1 VNYGTT
7 DTFVLT
13 PEILLVLFACALLF
27 TSRRWTL
34 PMLFTGLA
42 FTATALLR
50 QSLWLD
56 SNHAAEL
63 AAFGGSLT
71 ADRFALFF
79 DTLFLATAALVAGIS
94 KPAIERDFPEFA
106 AMLLFA
112 QCGMFLLAGGLD
124 LITLFLGLEVMAL
137 SFYIL
142 TGFTREDR
150 RSNEAALKF
159 LILGAFSS
167 GLVAYGFSLL
177 YALSGSTRLNDI
189 ANAVA
194 SRDSR
199 DPLLLLALAT
209 AGAGVLFKVGA
220 VPFHMWVPDAYEGA
234 PTPASAY
241 LAIASTAASVAL
253 LVRLFAGPFA
263 ANRTMWEPLLALVAV
278 ATLTLGNLAAIA
290 QTNVKRLLA
299 YSSISHAGYLLLGI
313 VAGNK
318 TAFQGIAVYLLTYVF
333 MTVGAFA
340 VVIAIHRSGA
350 HGEDISE
357 LNGLARRNPWIA
369 ILMLLF
375 LLSLAGIPPTAG
387 FLGKYYLLQS
397 LVETGH
403 YKLAAIGTLY
413 VVVAVYYYF
422 RLVRSMFLT
431 EPADPRPIRTGAG
444 MRVVLALSG
453 LLTLA
458 IGILPE
464 PFLRFAALSVAR

>member
-1 VNYGTT
+1 MSYGAT

-13 PEILLVLFACALLF
+13 PEILLVLFGCALLF
-27 TSRRWTL
+27 TSRRWAL

-42 FTATALLR
+42 FTAGALWR
-50 QSLWLD
+50 QHLWLE

-63 AAFGGSLT
+63 AAFGGALT
-71 ADRFALFF
+71 ADRFGLFF
-79 DTLFLATAALVAGIS
+79 DTLFLATTALVAGIS
-94 KPAIERDFPEFA
+94 KPAVERDFPEFA
-106 AMLLFA
+106 SLLLFA

-124 LITLFLGLEVMAL
+124 LITLFLGLELMAL

-177 YALSGSTRLNDI
+177 YALSGSTRLSDI
-189 ANAVA
+189 ASALA
-194 SRDSR
+194 LRDLH

-234 PTPASAY
+234 PTPVSAY
-241 LAIASTAASVAL
+241 LAVASTAASIAL
-253 LVRLFAGPFA
+253 LVRLFAGSFA
-263 ANRTMWEPLLALVAV
+263 VNRPVWEPLLALVAV

-299 YSSISHAGYLLLGI
+299 YSSISHAGYLLLGL

-318 TAFQGIAVYLLTYVF
+318 TAFEGISVYLLTYVF

-340 VVIAIHRSGA
+340 VVIAAGDNIC
-350 HGEDISE
+350 E
-357 LNGLARRNPWIA
+357 LNGLARRSPWIA
-369 ILMLLF
+369 FSMLLF
-375 LLSLAGIPPTAG
+375 LLSLAGLPPTAG
-387 FLGKYYLLQS
+387 FLGKYYVLQA
-397 LVETGH
+397 LMETGH
-403 YKLAAIGTLY
+403 YSLAAIGTLY
-413 VVVAVYYYF
+413 VVVALYYYF
-422 RLVRSMFLT
+422 RVVRSMFLS
-431 EPADPRPIRTGAG
+431 EAAQSQPVLAGIG
-444 MRVVLALSG
+444 MRVVLGLSSA
-453 LLTLA
+453 LTLT
-458 IGILPE
+458 IGIFPE
-464 PFLRFAALSVAR
+464 PFLRFAALSVAP